1 MPFQRYIYFF
11 HPVNLFL
18 ARAIESGDWSFISD
32 GWNFFYFPSF
42 SPSPRNVEF
51 TIFDYRN
58 ELKRRGLKKQN
69 VLFDRISL
77 NGNCW
82 NCGYKGRLTDSS
94 SSMNGKFTG
103 IFVSLSRVQ
112 YSSIIY
118 IYKKK
123 KKKNILKS
131 PSHNISLP
139 KKYILFD
146 ARLYFRVR
154 QKKKLKYYFTIIS
167 KCSN

>member
-77 NGNCW
+77 NGDCW
-82 NCGYKGRLTDSS
+82 NCGYKVRLTDSS
-94 SSMNGKFTG
+94 SSMNGKFTFCLTFARS
-103 IFVSLSRVQ
+103 IFEYNL
-112 YSSIIY
+112 Y
-118 IYKKK
+118 IKKK